1 MRTRTDV
8 RREEHNEVVATL
20 RQLAQNTHDLE
31 IQFKRIAQIQADVD
45 LMKRDMERMK
55 ASTG

>member
-1 MRTRTDV
+1 MRTRAEV

-20 RQLAQNTHDLE
+20 RQLEQNTHDLE

-45 LMKRDMERMK
+45 LMKRDTERMK